1 MTEGH
6 VPAVSIAGSHG
17 DFEPMTSSSTW
28 LAMPLAD
35 CERGKPMLKKLL
47 LALAATTIAAPVL
60 AHATLER
67 GEAAAGSTYKA
78 VLRVPHGCAGKPTN
92 VVRVKLPQGYYAVKP
107 MPKPGW
113 TLEKVVGKY
122 DTPYNNHG
130 TEMTEGVTEV
140 VWSGGN
146 LPDDEYDEFVV
157 RGSLG
162 PDLKVGSKVWFLV
175 VQECTDGDAER
186 WIEIPAEGQ
195 SVDDLG
201 KPALGLTITEKT
213 SGH

>member
-1 MTEGH
+1 
-6 VPAVSIAGSHG
+6 
-17 DFEPMTSSSTW
+17 
-28 LAMPLAD
+28 
-35 CERGKPMLKKLL
+35 MLKKMI
-47 LALAATTIAAPVL
+47 LALAMGGIAAPAF
-60 AHATLER
+60 AHSTLEV
-67 GEAAAGSTYKA
+67 GSASAGGSYKA
-78 VLRVPHGCAGKPTN
+78 VIRVPHGCAGKPTN

-113 TLEKVVGKY
+113 TLEKIVGKY
-122 DTPYNNHG
+122 EKPYNNHG

-146 LPDDEYDEFVV
+146 LLDDEYDEFVM

-162 PDLKVGSKVWFLV
+162 GDLEIGSKIWFLV
-175 VQECTDGDAER
+175 VQECPEGAAER

-195 SVDDLG
+195 TTSDLA
-201 KPALGLTITEKT
+201 KPALGLTITEK